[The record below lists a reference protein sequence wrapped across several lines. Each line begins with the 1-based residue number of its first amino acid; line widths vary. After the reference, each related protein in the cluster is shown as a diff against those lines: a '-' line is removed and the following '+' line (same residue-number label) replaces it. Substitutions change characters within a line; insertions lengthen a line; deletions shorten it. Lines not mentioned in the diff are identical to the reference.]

1 VSRSTTPEYLRFF
14 PYEEP
19 YEHQHEAMG
28 RIREALDEE
37 RNVLFEGACGTGKT
51 LASLVPALD
60 YARES
65 DKTVVIVTNVHQQ
78 MRQFVTDAR
87 AITRTEP
94 IRAVV
99 FRGKASMCHID
110 VGYEECQALRDTT
123 REVVEKEDDLRSLEA
138 REAELLDASQDGNEE
153 AAEARGAV
161 MSELESVQQ
170 ELETIQEDRNVC
182 DRFYRNLVGDTD
194 AFYEWLY
201 EDVRTPDDVYEWAE
215 REGFCGYELLKE
227 GMEGVDLVVANYHH
241 LLDPF
246 VREQFFRWLGR
257 DPEDVVAVFDE
268 AHNVEETARE
278 KASKSLAEVTLDG
291 ALSELEDVDD
301 YRAEAAEN
309 VVRAF
314 RDALVATYED
324 GMTEFERESVGEDWE
339 DLTVDREEGRDAL
352 TVDFLQRYTGEG
364 YDRDLETALELGA
377 TLDKRYE
384 QAYKDGET
392 ATRKECRVLSAA
404 SFVESWMRDGKKAG
418 QYPVVSVRRD
428 ETGGLRGRAELYACL
443 PREVTAPLFGE
454 LHATVLMSATLRP
467 FDVTEDVL
475 GVPDPV
481 TMAYGDPFP
490 KERRRTYA
498 VDVPALYARNRDDA
512 GVQETVTQVLTDSVR
527 MTPGNTLAFFPSYA
541 EAERYYHRVETDA
554 TPYLDRPG
562 VRAEEIRQQFVTDDH
577 AVLFTSLW
585 GTLTEGVSYDGDD
598 ARTVCVVGV
607 PYPHLD
613 DRMEAVQRAYRGA
626 FGDGTERKRDDPGW
640 EYAVEI
646 PTVRKTRQ
654 ALGRVVRSPEDF
666 GARVLVDERYTTSEA
681 AELGQYSVNGT
692 FPEEERAELIDIRP
706 EKLKFAMLNFYGDME
721 AWGPAGPPSP

>member
-1 VSRSTTPEYLRFF
+1 
-14 PYEEP
+14 
-19 YEHQHEAMG
+19 MG
-28 RIREALDEE
+28 QIREALEAE

-60 YARES
+60 YAREA

-94 IRAVV
+94 IRAAV
-99 FRGKASMCHID
+99 FRGKSSMCHID

-123 REVVEKEDDLRSLEA
+123 REVVEKEEDLQSLET
-138 REAELLDASQDGNEE
+138 REAELLSASQDGNET
-153 AAEARGAV
+153 AAEARSAV
-161 MSELESVQQ
+161 MSELDSVQA
-170 ELETIQEDRNVC
+170 ELETIQTDRNIC
-182 DRFYRNLVGDTD
+182 DRFYQNLAGSPD
-194 AFYEWLY
+194 AFYEWLHD
-201 EDVRTPDDVYEWAE
+201 DVRTPDEVYEWAE
-215 REGFCGYELLKE
+215 REGFCGYELLKD
-227 GMEGVDLVVANYHH
+227 GMDGVDLVVANYHH

-268 AHNVEETARE
+268 AHNVAETARE
-278 KASKSLAEVTLDG
+278 KASKSLAELTLDG
-291 ALSELEDVDD
+291 ALTELADVTD
-301 YRAEAAEN
+301 YRTDAAEN

-324 GMTEFERESVGEDWE
+324 GLTEFDRESVDEDWT
-339 DLTVDREEGRDAL
+339 DLTVDNNEGRDDL
-352 TVDFLQRYTGEG
+352 TVDFLQRYTGDG

-384 QAYKDGET
+384 QAYKNGATE
-392 ATRKECRVLSAA
+392 TRKECRVLQAA
-404 SFVESWMRDGKKAG
+404 AFIESWMRDGKQTG
-418 QYPVVSVRRD
+418 QYPVISVRRD

-443 PREVTAPLFGE
+443 PSEVTAPLFGE
-454 LHATVLMSATLRP
+454 IHATVLMSATLRP
-467 FDVTEDVL
+467 FEVIQDVL
-475 GVPDPV
+475 AVPDPV

-490 KERRRTYA
+490 RDRRRTYA
-498 VDVPALYARNRDDA
+498 VDVPALYARNRSDT
-512 GVQETVTQVLTDSVR
+512 GVQASITEVLTDSIR

-541 EAERYYHRVETDA
+541 EAERYYHRVETEA

-562 VRAEEIRQQFVTDDH
+562 VRAEDLRKRFVQDDH

-626 FGDGTERKRDDPGW
+626 FGDEKNASGHDDPGW
-640 EYAVEI
+640 KYAVEI

-654 ALGRVVRSPEDF
+654 ALGRVVRSPDDF
-666 GARVLVDERYTTSEA
+666 GARILIDERYTTSEA

-692 FPEEERAELIDIRP
+692 FPEEERDELIDIGP
-706 EKLKFAMLNFYGDME
+706 GKLKFGLSNFYVDMD
-721 AWGPAGPPSP
+721 AWGGHGPPTP

>member
-1 VSRSTTPEYLRFF
+1 
-14 PYEEP
+14 
-19 YEHQHEAMG
+19 MG
-28 RIREALDEE
+28 QIREALEAKQ
-37 RNVLFEGACGTGKT
+37 NVLFEGACGTGKT

-60 YARES
+60 YAREA

-123 REVVEKEDDLRSLEA
+123 REVVEKEEDLRSLET
-138 REAELLDASQDGNEE
+138 RESELLSASQDGNET

-161 MSELESVQQ
+161 MSELESVQA
-170 ELETIQEDRNVC
+170 ELETIQNDRNIC
-182 DRFYRNLVGDTD
+182 DRFYQNLAGNPD
-194 AFYEWLY
+194 AFYEWLHD
-201 EDVRTPDDVYEWAE
+201 DVRTPDEVYEWAE
-215 REGFCGYELLKE
+215 REGFCGYELLKD

-268 AHNVEETARE
+268 AHNVAETARQ

-291 ALSELEDVDD
+291 ALAELAEIND
-301 YRAEAAEN
+301 YRTDAAEN
-309 VVRAF
+309 VVQAF
-314 RDALVATYED
+314 CDALVATYED
-324 GMTEFERESVGEDWE
+324 GLTEFDRESVGEDWT
-339 DLTVDREEGRDAL
+339 DLTVDKKEGRDDL
-352 TVDFLQRYTGEG
+352 TIDFLQRYTGDG
-364 YDRDLETALELGA
+364 YDHDLETALELGM

-384 QAYKDGET
+384 QAYKNGKTE
-392 ATRKECRVLSAA
+392 TRKECRVLQAA
-404 SFVESWMRDGKKAG
+404 VFIESWMRDGKQAG
-418 QYPVVSVRRD
+418 QYPVISVRRD

-443 PREVTAPLFGE
+443 PSEVTAPLFGE

-467 FDVTEDVL
+467 FEVIQNVL
-475 GVPDPV
+475 AVPDPV

-490 KERRRTYA
+490 RDRRRTYA
-498 VDVPALYARNRDDA
+498 VDVPALYARNRNDT
-512 GVQETVTQVLTDSVR
+512 GVQASITEVLTDSIR

-541 EAERYYHRVETDA
+541 EAERYYHHVETDA

-562 VRAEEIRQQFVTDDH
+562 VRAEDLREQFVQDDH

-626 FGDGTERKRDDPGW
+626 FGDGEDATGRDDPGW
-640 EYAVEI
+640 KYAVEI

-654 ALGRVVRSPEDF
+654 ALGRVVRSPTDF
-666 GARVLVDERYTTSEA
+666 GARILIDERYTTSEA

-692 FPEEERAELIDIRP
+692 LPEEERDELIDIGP
-706 EKLKFAMLNFYGDME
+706 GKLKFGLSNFYVDMD
-721 AWGPAGPPSP
+721 AWGFEGPPKP